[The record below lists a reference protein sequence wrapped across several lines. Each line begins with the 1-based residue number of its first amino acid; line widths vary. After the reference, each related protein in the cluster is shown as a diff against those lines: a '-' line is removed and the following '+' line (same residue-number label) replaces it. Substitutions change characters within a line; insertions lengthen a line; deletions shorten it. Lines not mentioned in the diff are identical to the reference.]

1 MDLDSGGRW
10 TSLRGGGR
18 EWLWRNAEANVL
30 AARLAVRP
38 GHSFA
43 DAGGVEEALPTVCG
57 HPDHGDV
64 WCQPWRVL
72 EAGWTTATWMSMGER
87 AELWGDRIRLL
98 SAYSVSMDVLRAS
111 HNPDVKFMHCLP
123 AFHNRETAIGEEIF
137 TRTGRSYL
145 EVDDEVFES
154 SHSIVFDQAEN
165 RLHTIKA
172 VMVATAGLLTCA

>member
-1 MDLDSGGRW
+1 
-10 TSLRGGGR
+10 
-18 EWLWRNAEANVL
+18 
-30 AARLAVRP
+30 
-38 GHSFA
+38 
-43 DAGGVEEALPTVCG
+43 
-57 HPDHGDV
+57 
-64 WCQPWRVL
+64 
-72 EAGWTTATWMSMGER
+72 MGER

-154 SHSIVFDQAEN
+154 SHSIRLRSGRN